1 MKSENFSL
9 PLVHGRQYSASPLAL
24 APEKLIHREP
34 VGEANL
40 KRMIRSMGIKVTL
53 QRMAIL
59 NGLIAGRAHVT
70 AQEVFEKIHDS
81 YPEMGFATV
90 YRFLRKLVEAGLVT
104 EVRVGGLPARYELAT
119 HRHHDH
125 LTCESC
131 SKIIEF
137 EDPEIEALQ
146 KAVAKKYG
154 FVLTHHLLEL
164 YGRCA
169 ICAQQ
174 K

>member
-1 MKSENFSL
+1 MKTEDLSR
-9 PLVHGRQYSASPLAL
+9 PLVHGRQCLDSSPGL

-34 VGEANL
+34 IGEANL
-40 KRMIRSMGIKVTL
+40 KRMIRSMGIKVTS

-131 SKIIEF
+131 AKIIEF

-169 ICAQQ
+169 ICARQ

>member
-1 MKSENFSL
+1 MKSESLSL
-9 PLVHGRQYSASPLAL
+9 PLIHGRQFSEPSLPHG
-24 APEKLIHREP
+24 PEKLIHREP

-53 QRMAIL
+53 QRVTIL
-59 NGLIAGRAHVT
+59 SALIAGRAHVT
-70 AQEVFEKIHDS
+70 AQEVFERVHDTH
-81 YPEMGFATV
+81 PEMGFATV

-131 SKIIEF
+131 GKIIEF
-137 EDPEIEALQ
+137 EDSEIEALQ

-154 FVLTHHLLEL
+154 FTLTHHLLEL
-164 YGRCA
+164 YGQCA
-169 ICAQQ
+169 LCSRQ